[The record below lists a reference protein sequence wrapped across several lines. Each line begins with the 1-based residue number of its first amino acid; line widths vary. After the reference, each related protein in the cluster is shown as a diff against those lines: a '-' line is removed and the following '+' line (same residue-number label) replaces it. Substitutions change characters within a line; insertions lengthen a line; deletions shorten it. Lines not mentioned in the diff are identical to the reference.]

1 MAKALSPAPQSA
13 TLSRVALVVPISSER
28 TGQCCVLQ
36 VAPPDRPAAPIAVLL
51 LDAGENRLQARFRDH
66 VSGLGLD
73 SLDQQ
78 FCEMLAGDFEIQVAR
93 EGPRYLERIEDSL
106 SNFLR
111 LSPRETVSF
120 SSFDRALDQL
130 FEQHVGQPGD
140 AAFEPFVTHLPV
152 YSLRAAA
159 TRFGEDMEV
168 EIMGWQR
175 VPAGLRPARNLFVAQ
190 VVGRSMQPL
199 IEDGSWCVFRELGA
213 GSRQG
218 RRVLLQQL
226 GSSDSSAEFTIKRYT
241 SVKRYTAE
249 DEWHHERIRLEPLNP
264 EFEAFDL
271 EPDEFNRNYR
281 VIAEFVQVLQS

>member
-1 MAKALSPAPQSA
+1 MSAAPQK
-13 TLSRVALVVPISSER
+13 RYPYNQVAIVVPISAER

-36 VAPPDRPAAPIAVLL
+36 VAPPDRPPAPIAVLL
-51 LDAGENRLQARFRDH
+51 LDAGQQRLQARFRDDF
-66 VSGLGLD
+66 SGLGLHP
-73 SLDQQ
+73 LDQE
-78 FCEMLAGDFEIQVAR
+78 FCAQLAADFERQVAL
-93 EGPRYLERIEDSL
+93 EGPAYLERIEDSL

-111 LSPRETVSF
+111 ISPRETVTY
-120 SSFDRALDQL
+120 SSFDRALDRL
-130 FEQHVGQPGD
+130 FEEHVD
-140 AAFEPFVTHLPV
+140 AAVEPFVTHLPV

-159 TRFGEDMEV
+159 TRFGEDTEV
-168 EIMGWQR
+168 EVMGWQR
-175 VPAGLRPARNLFVAQ
+175 VPAGLRPARNLFIAQ

-199 IEDGSWCVFRELGA
+199 IPDGSWCVFRELGA

-226 GSSDSSAEFTIKRYT
+226 GSTDSSAEFTIKRYT
-241 SVKRYTAE
+241 SVKRHTSE

-281 VIAEFVQVLQS
+281 VIAEFVQVLEP